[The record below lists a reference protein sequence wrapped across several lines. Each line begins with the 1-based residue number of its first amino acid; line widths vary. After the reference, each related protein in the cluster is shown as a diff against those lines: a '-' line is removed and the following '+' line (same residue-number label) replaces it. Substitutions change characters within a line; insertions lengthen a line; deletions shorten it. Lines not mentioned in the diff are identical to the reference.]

1 MQSDQAMTAFM
12 SKEHLPI
19 INFLLVKM
27 LSPLSRSSVLYWAYS
42 DSLLGL
48 GHMNIE
54 LKANKVW
61 VQNFRVEYKI

>member
-27 LSPLSRSSVLYWAYS
+27 ISARVFFNGPIVILYRA
-42 DSLLGL
+42 
-48 GHMNIE
+48 
-54 LKANKVW
+54 
-61 VQNFRVEYKI
+61 